1 MNICTSKKSRAILRS
16 RSPVLG
22 NGANLNSYVNI
33 IANTSRVVQNI
44 IEKTLILSILILV
57 FGCTDPQMPPEVK
70 LGEEQEHN
78 LWKSGAEVYAPDGYN
93 RYRIS
98 FRKAKENLIKEKSR
112 FTWFQDYRVVQSEFR
127 DVLKAGYILQEKIL
141 EQKNIKKESTSNQ
154 ISSLKNRIE
163 TLKRLTEIINEG
175 RLARKDL
182 IKAELLLSE
191 ATSRYDKNDYVAAED
206 KIKNLSGFIKAAED
220 AILPIFNRYA
230 DRSQIR
236 KWQQMADETVVES
249 KNRGIPVIIVNKSK
263 RILVL
268 YKNGVP
274 FRKYNVGLGRNG
286 SLDKLRAGDNSTPE
300 GKYRIIKKISVSRY
314 HKALLINYPNEED
327 RRNFIRA
334 KKNGLIPARARI
346 GGLIEIHGG
355 GQDSMTYG
363 CIAMDNNAIDDIFSL
378 VPVGTPV
385 TIVGA
390 VDYENGLSSAIEG
403 L

>member
-1 MNICTSKKSRAILRS
+1 MRFF
-16 RSPVLG
+16 
-22 NGANLNSYVNI
+22 
-33 IANTSRVVQNI
+33 ANTSGVVKNI
-44 IEKTLILSILILV
+44 IKKILILTILLLV
-57 FGCTDPQMPPEVK
+57 FGCTAQQMPPEVK
-70 LGEEQEHN
+70 LAEEQEHN
-78 LWKSGAEVYAPDGYN
+78 LWRSGAEVYAPAEYN

-98 FRKAKENLIKEKSR
+98 FRKAKEDLIIEKSR
-112 FTWFQDYRVVQSEFR
+112 FVWFQDYRLVQSEFR
-127 DVLKAGYILQEKIL
+127 DVLKTGYVLQEKIL
-141 EQKNIKKESTSNQ
+141 EQKNKKKESTSNQ
-154 ISSLKNRIE
+154 ISLLKNRIE

-175 RLARKDL
+175 RLAREDL

-191 ATSRYDKNDYVAAED
+191 ATSRYDNSDYVAAED

-230 DRSQIR
+230 DRSHIN
-236 KWQQMADETVVES
+236 KWRQMADETIAES
-249 KNRGIPVIIVNKSK
+249 KNRDIPVIVVNKSK

-274 FRKYNVGLGRNG
+274 FKTYNVGLGRNG

-300 GKYRIIKKISVSRY
+300 GKYRVIKKISASRY
-314 HKALLINYPNEED
+314 HKALLINYPNDED

-334 KKNGLIPARARI
+334 KKNGLIPAGARI

-355 GQDSMTYG
+355 GKDSMTYG
-363 CIAMDNNAIDDIFSL
+363 CIAMDNNAIDYIFSL
-378 VPVGTPV
+378 IPVGTPV

>member
-1 MNICTSKKSRAILRS
+1 MRFF
-16 RSPVLG
+16 
-22 NGANLNSYVNI
+22 
-33 IANTSRVVQNI
+33 ANTSGVVENI
-44 IEKTLILSILILV
+44 IKKILILTILLLV
-57 FGCTDPQMPPEVK
+57 FGCTASQMPPEVK
-70 LGEEQEHN
+70 LAEEQEHS
-78 LWKSGAEVYAPDGYN
+78 LWRSGAQVYAPAGYN

-98 FRKAKENLIKEKSR
+98 FRKAKEDLIIEKSR
-112 FTWFQDYRVVQSEFR
+112 FVWFQDYRLVQSEFR
-127 DVLKAGYILQEKIL
+127 DVLKAGYVLQEKIL
-141 EQKNIKKESTSNQ
+141 EQKNIKKENTSNQ
-154 ISSLKNRIE
+154 ISSFINRIE
-163 TLKRLTEIINEG
+163 TLKGLTEIINEG

-191 ATSRYDKNDYVAAED
+191 ATSRYDNSDYVAAED

-230 DRSQIR
+230 DRSHIN
-236 KWQQMADETVVES
+236 KWQQMADETIAES
-249 KNRGIPVIIVNKSK
+249 KNRGIPVIVVNKSK

-274 FRKYNVGLGRNG
+274 FKTYNVGLGRNG

-300 GKYRIIKKISVSRY
+300 GKYRVIKKISASRY
-314 HKALLINYPNEED
+314 HKALLINYPNDED

-334 KKNGLIPARARI
+334 KKNGLIPAGARI

-355 GQDSMTYG
+355 GKDSMTYG
-363 CIAMDNNAIDDIFSL
+363 CIAMDNNAIDYIFSL
-378 VPVGTPV
+378 IPVGTPV

-403 L
+403 H

>member
-1 MNICTSKKSRAILRS
+1 MRFF
-16 RSPVLG
+16 
-22 NGANLNSYVNI
+22 
-33 IANTSRVVQNI
+33 ANTSGVVKNI
-44 IEKTLILSILILV
+44 IKKILILTILLLV
-57 FGCTDPQMPPEVK
+57 FGCTAQQMPPEVK
-70 LGEEQEHN
+70 LAEEQEHN
-78 LWKSGAEVYAPDGYN
+78 LWRSGAQVYAPAEYN

-98 FRKAKENLIKEKSR
+98 FRKAKEDLIKEKSR
-112 FTWFQDYRVVQSEFR
+112 FVWVQDYRLVQSEFR
-127 DVLKAGYILQEKIL
+127 DVLKTGYVLQEKIL
-141 EQKNIKKESTSNQ
+141 EQKNKKKESTSNQ
-154 ISSLKNRIE
+154 ISLLKNRIE

-175 RLARKDL
+175 RLAREDL

-191 ATSRYDKNDYVAAED
+191 ATSRYDNSDYVAAED

-230 DRSQIR
+230 DRSHIN
-236 KWQQMADETVVES
+236 KWRQMADETIAES
-249 KNRGIPVIIVNKSK
+249 KNRDIPVIVVNKSK

-268 YKNGVP
+268 YKSGVP
-274 FRKYNVGLGRNG
+274 FKTYNVGLGRNG

-300 GKYRIIKKISVSRY
+300 GKYRVIKKISASRY
-314 HKALLINYPNEED
+314 HKALLINYPNDED

-334 KKNGLIPARARI
+334 KKNGLIPAGARI

-355 GQDSMTYG
+355 GKDSMTYG
-363 CIAMDNNAIDDIFSL
+363 CIAMDNNAIDYIFSL
-378 VPVGTPV
+378 IPVGTPV

>member
-1 MNICTSKKSRAILRS
+1 M
-16 RSPVLG
+16 
-22 NGANLNSYVNI
+22 
-33 IANTSRVVQNI
+33 VQNI
-44 IEKTLILSILILV
+44 IKKILILTILLLV
-57 FGCTDPQMPPEVK
+57 FGCTASPIPSEVK
-70 LGEEQEHN
+70 LGEEQEHS
-78 LWKSGAEVYAPDGYN
+78 LWRLGAEVYAPTGYN
-93 RYRIS
+93 HYRIS
-98 FRKAKENLIKEKSR
+98 LRKAKEDLIKEKSR
-112 FTWFQDYRVVQSEFR
+112 FVWFQDYRLVQSEFR
-127 DVLKAGYILQEKIL
+127 DVLKAGYALQEKIL

-154 ISSLKNRIE
+154 ISLLKNRIE
-163 TLKRLTEIINEG
+163 TLKGLTEIINEG
-175 RLARKDL
+175 WLARKDL

-191 ATSRYDKNDYVAAED
+191 ATSRYDNSDYGAAED
-206 KIKNLSGFIKAAED
+206 KIKNLSRFIKAAED

-230 DRSQIR
+230 DRSHIN
-236 KWQQMADETVVES
+236 KWQQMADETIAES

-300 GKYRIIKKISVSRY
+300 GKYRVIKKISVSRY

-334 KKNGLIPARARI
+334 KKKGLIPAGARI

-355 GQDSMTYG
+355 GKDSMTYG
-363 CIAMDNNAIDDIFSL
+363 CIAMDNNAIDYIFSL

-390 VDYENGLSSAIEG
+390 VDYENVLSAAIEG

>member
-1 MNICTSKKSRAILRS
+1 M
-16 RSPVLG
+16 
-22 NGANLNSYVNI
+22 
-33 IANTSRVVQNI
+33 VQNI
-44 IEKTLILSILILV
+44 IKKILILTMLLLA
-57 FGCTDPQMPPEVK
+57 FGCNTSQMPPEVK
-70 LGEEQEHN
+70 LAEEQEHN
-78 LWKSGAEVYAPDGYN
+78 LWRSGAQVYAPAGYN

-98 FRKAKENLIKEKSR
+98 FRKAKEDLIKEKSR
-112 FTWFQDYRVVQSEFR
+112 FVWLQDYRLVQSEFR
-127 DVLKAGYILQEKIL
+127 DVLKTGYVLQEKIL
-141 EQKNIKKESTSNQ
+141 EQKNIKKENTSNQ
-154 ISSLKNRIE
+154 ISLLKNRIE
-163 TLKRLTEIINEG
+163 TLKGLTEIINEG

-191 ATSRYDKNDYVAAED
+191 AISRYDNNDYVAAED

-220 AILPIFNRYA
+220 AILPIFNRYE
-230 DRSQIR
+230 DRSHIN
-236 KWQQMADETVVES
+236 KWQQMADETIAES

-268 YKNGVP
+268 YKHGVP
-274 FRKYNVGLGRNG
+274 FKTYNVGLGRNG

-300 GKYRIIKKISVSRY
+300 GRYRIIKKISKSRY
-314 HKALLINYPNEED
+314 RKALLINYPDEED

-334 KKNGLIPARARI
+334 KKKGLIPARARI

-355 GQDSMTYG
+355 GKDSMTYG
-363 CIAMDNNAIDDIFSL
+363 CIAMDNNAIDYIFSL
-378 VPVGTPV
+378 VPVGTKV

>member
-1 MNICTSKKSRAILRS
+1 M
-16 RSPVLG
+16 
-22 NGANLNSYVNI
+22 
-33 IANTSRVVQNI
+33 
-44 IEKTLILSILILV
+44 LILV
-57 FGCTDPQMPPEVK
+57 IGCTAPQMPPEVR
-70 LGEEQEHN
+70 LGEEQEHS
-78 LWKSGAEVYAPDGYN
+78 LWRSGAEEYAPVEYS
-93 RYRIS
+93 RYRVS
-98 FRKAKENLIKEKSR
+98 FRKAKEDLIKEKSR
-112 FTWFQDYRVVQSEFR
+112 FVWFQDYRLVQSEFR
-127 DVLKAGYILQEKIL
+127 DVLKAGYVLQEKIS
-141 EQKNIKKESTSNQ
+141 EQKNIKKKSTFNQ

-163 TLKRLTEIINEG
+163 TLKGLTEIINEG

-191 ATSRYDKNDYVAAED
+191 ATSRYDNNDYVDAED

-220 AILPIFNRYA
+220 AMLPILNRYK

-236 KWQQMADETVVES
+236 KWQQMADETIAAS

-263 RILVL
+263 RSLVL

-274 FRKYNVGLGRNG
+274 FKTYNAGLGRNG

-300 GKYRIIKKISVSRY
+300 GRYRIIKKISKSRY
-314 HKALLINYPNEED
+314 RKALLINYPNEED

-334 KKNGLIPARARI
+334 KKKSLIPARARI

-355 GQDSMTYG
+355 GKDSMTYG
-363 CIAMDNNAIDDIFSL
+363 CIAMDNNAIDYIFSL

-390 VDYENGLSSAIEG
+390 VDYENGFSSAIEG